1 MVSTMRDLLATLP
14 VPRQLLAVLVVLL
27 ALLVFPHAGNLPAA
41 VLAAFYVTAAWRLL
55 ALRRPGLM
63 PRRWLLGL
71 LTLAGL
77 GLVVV
82 SSGLHD
88 GRLTATALLVV
99 MLGLKLLEV
108 RARRDMHVTLY
119 LGYFLVLTQF
129 LYDQSLGL
137 ALVLF
142 AGVAALAVVQLGLS
156 RAAPDWRQQLR
167 DGLGMLA
174 AALPLALVLF
184 LFFPR
189 LESPLWSVSAPSAIT
204 GISGE
209 MTLGS
214 IGELSRS
221 QEIAFRVEFLD
232 QVPEPA
238 QRYWR
243 GPVLWETDGQ
253 RWSAGMRPVQPV
265 EPVAA
270 GPGSFEYELT
280 LEPTGQ
286 YWLFGLDVVTQPPA
300 GARLNRNFA
309 LVGDNRVNRRFSY
322 RAVSDPDYRI
332 RGLGG
337 YEQRMGLQLPEQVSP
352 RVRAL
357 AEGWRAQS
365 DPARPIEVVQRAL
378 DYFRQEPFVYTL
390 SPGQLDGDPIDAFLF
405 ESRRGFCE
413 HYAGSF
419 VLLMRLAGVPARV
432 VIGYQGGEKNPH
444 ADHWVVRQSD
454 AHAWAEVWLPELGWW
469 RVDPT
474 AAVAPERIEQVIDTA
489 RFDDTGRVLFRTAD
503 TGWLRGALRQAAW
516 LADAVDLG
524 WHRWVVGFSAKR
536 QGSLLERLGLD
547 GGYWLVALLVAGAAA
562 ASLFAYLLGRL
573 PRRQGRDPLQ
583 SLWQEHSRRLQRAGV
598 PLQASQG
605 PETVSRLAASHLPP
619 VAAELGAIGRIYAQL
634 RYGRRSDP
642 GQLRALRRRIRAL
655 RLPRRA

>member
-1 MVSTMRDLLATLP
+1 MRDVLASLP
-14 VPRQLLAVLVVLL
+14 IPRDLLAVLVVLL
-27 ALLVFPHAGNLPAA
+27 ALLVLPHAGNLPVP
-41 VLAAFYVTAAWRLL
+41 VLAAFYFTAAWRLL

-63 PRRWLLGL
+63 PKRWLLAI
-71 LTLAGL
+71 LTLGGL
-77 GLVVV
+77 GLVVI

-99 MLGLKLLEV
+99 MLGLKLLEL

-119 LGYFLVLTQF
+119 LGYFLILTQF
-129 LYDQSLGL
+129 LYDQSLAL
-137 ALVLF
+137 ALFLF

-156 RAAPDWRQQLR
+156 RASPDWRLQLR
-167 DGLGMLA
+167 DGLGMLG
-174 AALPLALVLF
+174 AALPMALVLF
-184 LFFPR
+184 VFFPR
-189 LESPLWSVSAPSAIT
+189 LDSPLWSVSAPSAVT

-209 MTLGS
+209 MTLGN

-221 QEIAFRVEFLD
+221 QAVAFRVEFLD
-232 QVPEPA
+232 RVPEPA

-265 EPVAA
+265 DPVSA
-270 GPGSFEYELT
+270 GPGSIGYELT

-286 YWLFGLDVVTQPPA
+286 YWLFGMDVVTQPPPA
-300 GARLNRNFA
+300 ARLNRNFA
-309 LVGDNRVNRRFSY
+309 LVGDQRVSRRFTY
-322 RAVSDPDYRI
+322 RAVSDPDFRML
-332 RGLGG
+332 RLGS
-337 YEQRMGLQLPEQVSP
+337 YEQRMGLQLPDRVSA

-357 AEGWRAQS
+357 AGEWRAQS
-365 DPARPIEVVQRAL
+365 DPARPIELVQRAL
-378 DYFRQEPFVYTL
+378 DHFREEPFVYTL
-390 SPGQLDGDPIDAFLF
+390 SPGQLGGDPIDAFLF

-419 VLLMRLAGVPARV
+419 VLLMRLAGIPARV

-489 RFDDTGRVLFRTAD
+489 RSDDAGRVLFRTAD

-524 WHRWVVGFSAKR
+524 WHQWVVGFSAKR
-536 QGSLLERLGLD
+536 QGSLLERLGLG
-547 GGYWLVALLVAGAAA
+547 GGYWLVALLVAGAVV
-562 ASLFAYLLGRL
+562 ASLAAYLLGRL
-573 PRRQGRDPLQ
+573 PRRRGRDPLRD
-583 SLWQEHSRRLQRAGV
+583 LWQEHSRRLVRAGV
-598 PLQASQG
+598 PLQPSQG
-605 PETVSRLAASHLPP
+605 PETASRLAARHLPA
-619 VAAELGAIGRIYAQL
+619 VAAELGAIGRIYVQL

-642 GQLRALRRRIRAL
+642 GQLQALRRRVRRL
-655 RLPRRA
+655 RLPRRS

>member
-1 MVSTMRDLLATLP
+1 MRDALAKLPIPRDLLA
-14 VPRQLLAVLVVLL
+14 ALVILL
-27 ALLVFPHAGNLPAA
+27 ALLVLPHAGNLPLA
-41 VLAAFYVTAAWRLL
+41 VLASFYLAAAWRLL

-82 SSGLHD
+82 SSGVHD

-99 MLGLKLLEV
+99 MLGLKLLEL

-129 LYDQSLGL
+129 LYDQSLPL
-137 ALVLF
+137 ALYLF
-142 AGVAALAVVQLGLS
+142 AGVALLAVVQLGLS
-156 RAAPDWRQQLR
+156 RAAPDWRLQLR

-184 LFFPR
+184 LLFPR

-209 MTLGS
+209 MTLGN

-221 QEIAFRVEFLD
+221 QAVAFRVEFLD
-232 QVPEPA
+232 RVPQPA
-238 QRYWR
+238 ERYWR

-265 EPVAA
+265 QPVPAA
-270 GPGSFEYELT
+270 PGSIEYELT

-286 YWLFGLDVVTQPPA
+286 YWLFGMDVVTQPPP

-309 LVGDNRVNRRFSY
+309 LVGDQRVNRRFSY
-322 RAVSDPDYRI
+322 RAVSDPDYRMLS
-332 RGLGG
+332 LGG
-337 YEQRMGLQLPEQVSP
+337 YEQRMGLQLPAQVST
-352 RVRAL
+352 RVREL
-357 AEGWRAQS
+357 AESWRAGS
-365 DPARPIEVVQRAL
+365 DPGRPIELVQRAL

-390 SPGQLDGDPIDAFLF
+390 SPGRLDGDPIDRFLF
-405 ESRRGFCE
+405 ETRRGFCE

-432 VIGYQGGEKNPH
+432 VVGYQGGEKNPH

-489 RFDDTGRVLFRTAD
+489 RSDDAGRVLFRTDDA
-503 TGWLRGALRQAAW
+503 GWLRGALRQAAW

-524 WHRWVVGFSAKR
+524 WHHWVVGFSSKR
-536 QGSLLERLGLD
+536 QGSLLEWLGL
-547 GGYWLVALLVAGAAA
+547 GGNGYWLVALLVLGVAL
-562 ASLFAYLLGRL
+562 ASLIAYLLGRL
-573 PRRQGRDPLQ
+573 PRRQGRDPLRT
-583 SLWQEHSRRLQRAGV
+583 LWQEHSRRLVRAGV
-598 PLQASQG
+598 PLQPWQG
-605 PETVSRLAASHLPP
+605 PETASRLAARHLPAA
-619 VAAELGAIGRIYAQL
+619 AAELAAIGRIYVQL

-642 GQLRALRRRIRAL
+642 GQLRALRRRVRRL
-655 RLPRRA
+655 RLPRRG

>member
-1 MVSTMRDLLATLP
+1 MRDVLASLP
-14 VPRQLLAVLVVLL
+14 IPRDLLAVLVVLL
-27 ALLVFPHAGNLPAA
+27 ALLVLPHAGNLPVA
-41 VLAAFYVTAAWRLL
+41 VLVAFYFTAAWRLL

-63 PRRWLLGL
+63 PGRWLLAM
-71 LTLAGL
+71 LTLGGL

-99 MLGLKLLEV
+99 MLGLKLLEL

-119 LGYFLVLTQF
+119 LGYFLILTQF
-129 LYDQSLGL
+129 LYDQSLAL
-137 ALVLF
+137 ALFLF

-156 RAAPDWRQQLR
+156 RASPDWRLQLR
-167 DGLGMLA
+167 DGLGMLG
-174 AALPLALVLF
+174 AALPMALVLF

-189 LESPLWSVSAPSAIT
+189 LDSPLWSVSAPSAVT

-209 MTLGS
+209 MTLGN

-221 QEIAFRVEFLD
+221 QAVAFRVEFLD
-232 QVPEPA
+232 RVPEPA

-265 EPVAA
+265 DPVSA
-270 GPGSFEYELT
+270 GPGSIGYELT

-286 YWLFGLDVVTQPPA
+286 YWLFGMDVVTQPPPA
-300 GARLNRNFA
+300 ARLNRNFA
-309 LVGDNRVNRRFSY
+309 LVGDQRVNRRFTY
-322 RAVSDPDYRI
+322 RAVSDPDFRML
-332 RGLGG
+332 RLGS
-337 YEQRMGLQLPEQVSP
+337 YEQRMGLQLPDQVSA

-357 AEGWRAQS
+357 AEEWRAQS
-365 DPARPIEVVQRAL
+365 DPARPIELVQRAL
-378 DYFRQEPFVYTL
+378 DHFREEPFVYTL
-390 SPGQLDGDPIDAFLF
+390 SPGRLGGDPIDAFLF

-419 VLLMRLAGVPARV
+419 VLLMRLAGIPARV

-489 RFDDTGRVLFRTAD
+489 RSDDAGRVLFRTAD

-524 WHRWVVGFSAKR
+524 WHQWVVGFSAKR
-536 QGSLLERLGLD
+536 QGSLLERLGLG
-547 GGYWLVALLVAGAAA
+547 GGYWLVALLVAGAVV
-562 ASLFAYLLGRL
+562 ASLAAYLLGRL
-573 PRRQGRDPLQ
+573 PRRQGRDPLRD
-583 SLWQEHSRRLQRAGV
+583 LWQEHSRRLVRAGV
-598 PLQASQG
+598 PLQPSHG
-605 PETVSRLAASHLPP
+605 PETASRLAARHLPAI
-619 VAAELGAIGRIYAQL
+619 AAELGAIGRIYAQL

-642 GQLRALRRRIRAL
+642 GQLQALRRRVRRL
-655 RLPRRA
+655 RLPRRS